1 MSTLASAVRFPLIIL
16 LSAFILL
23 GSITSV
29 AQAPSVSPRESS
41 VKSRPPSRQF
51 EIDALKA
58 DVSQMKVVLNQMATN
73 LAAVS
78 DSQSPLKHQFQLDI
92 EMWQI
97 VIMQTQH
104 RIDRMEHDQE
114 TDVH

>member
-1 MSTLASAVRFPLIIL
+1 
-16 LSAFILL
+16 
-23 GSITSV
+23 
-29 AQAPSVSPRESS
+29 
-41 VKSRPPSRQF
+41 
-51 EIDALKA
+51 
-58 DVSQMKVVLNQMATN
+58 MKVVLNQMATN